1 MASTHMS
8 ACEFVLIRIAPDP
21 IRNEAVN
28 IGVAL
33 YDPAAGGFAG
43 VRISPDLR
51 RLRQLSPLFEEGD
64 LAGLEADLLARL
76 QAPAAAEQF
85 WRSREYFLQ
94 SAQESFSHAVQL
106 SAPAVV
112 LTADPAA
119 ELDRLYQ
126 QYAAPIVVPATA
138 VVVSSARRAILRH
151 LQRVFTEERVL
162 QHLGRNVRAGEWLG
176 EPDAFRFD
184 YHYQPNGLHHALQA
198 IPLAS
203 DETAIKELC
212 FTVTRLRSR
221 LGGLGSGLDVAGF
234 DQPAAA
240 LSAPTADYHRGLL
253 TDAGVRIMTL
263 AEAPAEAARIRAALG
278 IA

>member
-1 MASTHMS
+1 MS

-21 IRNEAVN
+21 IRNEADN

>member
-1 MASTHMS
+1 MASTQMS

-33 YDPAAGGFAG
+33 YDAAAGGFAG
-43 VRISPDLR
+43 VRIIPDLHR
-51 RLRQLSPLFEEGD
+51 VRQLSPLFEASD

-76 QAPAAAEQF
+76 QSPPDAGQY

-94 SAQESFSHAVQL
+94 FAQESFSHALQM
-106 SAPAVV
+106 SAPALV

-126 QYAAPIVVPATA
+126 QYAAPITAPASAA
-138 VVVSSARRAILRH
+138 VASARRTILRH

-162 QHLGRNVRAGEWLG
+162 ARLGRNIRPGEWLG

-184 YHYQPNGLHHALQA
+184 YHYQPNGRHHAIQA
-198 IPLAS
+198 VPLSS

-221 LGGLGSGLDVAGF
+221 LGGLGSDLDVAGF
-234 DQPAAA
+234 DQPLAA
-240 LSAPTADYHRGLL
+240 LSAQTAAYHRGLL
-253 TDAGVRIMTL
+253 TDAGVRMRPL
-263 AEAPAEAARIRAALG
+263 AEAPAEAARIRAALH

>member
-1 MASTHMS
+1 MDSSPMS

-126 QYAAPIVVPATA
+126 QYAAPIAAPATA
-138 VVVSSARRAILRH
+138 AVSSARRAILRH

-162 QHLGRNVRAGEWLG
+162 QRLGRNVRAGEWLG

-184 YHYQPNGLHHALQA
+184 YHYQPNGVHHAIQA
-198 IPLAS
+198 IPLSS
-203 DETAIKELC
+203 DATAIKELC

-240 LSAPTADYHRGLL
+240 LSAQTAAYHRGLL
-253 TDAGVRIMTL
+253 TDAGVRIMPL